1 MKKTYNTAVVKVLAC
16 KYKVTPR
23 YIRYCLNGDRT
34 PIYADELIAEY
45 NQKLE
50 QVEKALNSDK

>member
-1 MKKTYNTAVVKVLAC
+1 MKKTYNTEVVKVLAC

-45 NQKLE
+45 NQKLG

>member
-1 MKKTYNTAVVKVLAC
+1 MQKTYNSGVVKALSC

-45 NQKLE
+45 YKKLE
-50 QVEKALNSDK
+50 QVERALNSDK

>member
-1 MKKTYNTAVVKVLAC
+1 MKKTYNTELVKALAC

-34 PIYADELIAEY
+34 PIYVDELITEY
-45 NQKLE
+45 QKKLE
-50 QVEKALNSDK
+50 QVEKALNSDN

>member
-1 MKKTYNTAVVKVLAC
+1 MKKTYNTSVVRALAC
-16 KYKVTPR
+16 KYEVTPR
-23 YIRYCLNGDRT
+23 YIRYCLRGDRT

-45 NQKLE
+45 NTKLE

>member
-1 MKKTYNTAVVKVLAC
+1 MKKTYNTGVVKALAC

-34 PIYADELIAEY
+34 PVYADDLISEY
-45 NQKLE
+45 NQKLG

>member
-1 MKKTYNTAVVKVLAC
+1 MKKTFNSGVVKALAY

-45 NQKLE
+45 TKKLE
-50 QVEKALNSDK
+50 QVEKALNSDT

>member
-1 MKKTYNTAVVKVLAC
+1 MKKTYNTGVVKALAC

-34 PIYADELIAEY
+34 PVYADELIADY
-45 NQKLE
+45 KKKLE
-50 QVEKALNSDK
+50 QVEKALKSDQ

>member
-1 MKKTYNTAVVKVLAC
+1 MKKTYNTGVVKALAC

-23 YIRYCLNGDRT
+23 YIRYCLSGDRT
-34 PIYADELIAEY
+34 PVYADELIAEY
-45 NQKLE
+45 YKKLE

>member
-1 MKKTYNTAVVKVLAC
+1 MKKSYNTGVVKALAC

-23 YIRYCLNGDRT
+23 YIRYCLNGERT
-34 PIYADELIAEY
+34 PIYVDELIIEY
-45 NQKLE
+45 QKKLE

>member
-1 MKKTYNTAVVKVLAC
+1 MKKIYNTGVVKALAC
-16 KYKVTPR
+16 KYEVTPR

-34 PIYADELIAEY
+34 PVYADELKAEY
-45 NQKLE
+45 NKKVE